1 MSNENQ
7 TVISWTAPEFRYY
20 QKTLGW
26 YVALVAIALLL
37 IVFFIF
43 EKDTFAAVSMAIL
56 AVLVGLFSLQKPREV
71 SIILADSGVS
81 FGNIHFPYKQL
92 KYFWIVNTQNHRTLN
107 LEASTVIN
115 HTVIIEIMDED
126 EEHIRK
132 FLLRHL
138 QEHHQTRETFAQ
150 KVSHKLKF

>member
-1 MSNENQ
+1 MSDENQ

-20 QKTLGW
+20 EKTLGW
-26 YVALVAIALLL
+26 YVSLVAITLLL
-37 IVFFIF
+37 IVFFVF
-43 EKDTFAAVSMAIL
+43 EKDVFAAVSMGIL
-56 AVLVGLFSLQKPREV
+56 GVLVGLFSLQKPREV
-71 SIILADSGVS
+71 NIVLTDSGVN

-92 KYFWIVNTQNHRTLN
+92 KYFWIVNTDNHRTLN

-115 HTVIIEIMDED
+115 HTLIIELLNEN
-126 EEHIRK
+126 EEQIRK

-150 KVSHKLKF
+150 KISHKLKF